1 MSLSS
6 SARFAL
12 LIYCALVISS
22 AALAIVRLSQ
32 SMEMPGLQAI
42 ELVLLALPWSLA
54 LGVEPFS
61 RAGISS
67 MAIIVFAGVVVFAG
81 IVLNGIILQWIG
93 QLFVRRH
100 LRPNV

>member
-1 MSLSS
+1 MNLSS
-6 SARFAL
+6 TARFVL
-12 LIYCALVISS
+12 LIYFALIITS

-54 LGVEPFS
+54 LGAEPFS

-67 MAIIVFAGVVVFAG
+67 MAIIVFAGVV
-81 IVLNGIILQWIG
+81 LNGIILQWIG

-100 LRPNV
+100 LRSNV

>member
-1 MSLSS
+1 MNLSS
-6 SARFAL
+6 PARLVL
-12 LIYCALVISS
+12 LIYFALVISS

-61 RAGISS
+61 RADLSGMTIMVVVGVVLTGIALRS
-67 MAIIVFAGVVVFAG
+67 MA
-81 IVLNGIILQWIG
+81 
-93 QLFVRRH
+93 LFLARRRIRLSH
-100 LRPNV
+100 

>member
-1 MSLSS
+1 MNLSS
-6 SARFAL
+6 TARFVL
-12 LIYCALVISS
+12 LIYFALIITS

-54 LGVEPFS
+54 LGIEPFS
-61 RAGISS
+61 RAGLSS
-67 MAIIVFAGVVVFAG
+67 MAIIVFAGV
-81 IVLNGIILQWIG
+81 VLNGIILQWIG

-100 LRPNV
+100 LRSNV